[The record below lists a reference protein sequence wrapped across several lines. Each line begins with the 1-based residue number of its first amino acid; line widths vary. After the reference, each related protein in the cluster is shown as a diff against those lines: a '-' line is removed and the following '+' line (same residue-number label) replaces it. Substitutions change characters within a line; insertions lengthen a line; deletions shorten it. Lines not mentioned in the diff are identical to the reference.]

1 MVWRPRGLC
10 PRPCGCGGVGVS
22 GFRVKG
28 SFKGS
33 ITVLGLGLKG
43 ITRV

>member
-1 MVWRPRGLC
+1 MRVVEELWFGDLGVNALSLAAVGRG
-10 PRPCGCGGVGVS
+10 V

-33 ITVLGLGLKG
+33 ITVLGLGL
-43 ITRV
+43 